1 MVRFL
6 FLLLTVLLF
15 APMAWAGS
23 VNLNTASAA
32 ELDALPGIG
41 PSKASAII
49 AHRDANGPF
58 KTVDALTDVAGIGPA
73 TLEGLRSEVMVG
85 EPNTKAPPPAVAPP
99 ADAPAADSTSS
110 APAAKP
116 GSININKATAAELEN
131 LTGIGPTK
139 AAAIKAD
146 RDANGPFASCSD
158 LQRVNGVG
166 PATVA
171 SIGDMCAVK

>member
-15 APMAWAGS
+15 APMSWAGDL
-23 VNLNTASAA
+23 NLNTATAS

-49 AHRDANGPF
+49 AHRDSNGPF
-58 KTVDALTDVAGIGPA
+58 KTVDGITEVVGIGPA
-73 TLEGLRSEVMVG
+73 TLEGLRDLVMVG
-85 EPNTKAPPPAVAPP
+85 EPNAGSA
-99 ADAPAADSTSS
+99 APAT
-110 APAAKP
+110 PAATGASGAKNDTP
-116 GSININKATAAELEN
+116 AATSGGAININTASATELES

-139 AAAIKAD
+139 ASAIKAD
-146 RDANGPFASCSD
+146 RDANGPFASCAD

-171 SIGDMCAVK
+171 SIGASCTIK